1 MAFAF
6 IYRTR
11 FGTFAIVP
19 RGERWHAMLGKQD
32 LGSYH
37 RPEAAL
43 DDLVGGHTF
52 SPSPAVDTSEA
63 GLPDDLS
70 EWERQPI

>member
-6 IYRTR
+6 ACRTR
-11 FGTFAIVP
+11 FGTFSIVP
-19 RGERWHAMLGKQD
+19 HGGRWLAMYGNEN

-52 SPSPAVDTSEA
+52 TPSNGVDTSEV
-63 GLPDDLS
+63 GLPEDLS
-70 EWERQPI
+70 EWERRPI

>member
-1 MAFAF
+1 MPFAF
-6 IYRTR
+6 VYRTR

-19 RGERWHAMLGKQD
+19 HGGRWLATFEGES

-37 RPEAAL
+37 RAQAAL

-52 SPSPAVDTSEA
+52 TPSGGVDTSEA

-70 EWERQPI
+70 EWE